1 MIDIHCHLLY
11 GVDDGAKT
19 MEEAAAMLKEAAKQ
33 GINAIILT
41 PHWRHGMFPYP
52 KDTIEAHYEIV
63 RQYAKELGIAGYLGT
78 EYHVDSQMMENFSK
92 GNCHPLADSRYI
104 LTEYS
109 HSTRPDTARQMT
121 AEAVRYGYIPV
132 IAHAERYGF
141 VMEDPE
147 ILEELRDMGA
157 LIQIN
162 ADAVLGL
169 DGRGVKKL
177 CKWILKADLADFIAS
192 DSHGVDK
199 RPCNLK
205 KCYEYV
211 AKKYGGETAQRLFY
225 DNPSQILAG
234 R

>member
-1 MIDIHCHLLY
+1 MIDMHCHLLY
-11 GVDDGAKT
+11 GVDDGPGT
-19 MEEAAAMLKEAAKQ
+19 MEEAVAMLKEAAKQ
-33 GINAIILT
+33 GIHAIILT

-52 KDTIEAHYEIV
+52 KDAIEAHYEIV
-63 RQYAKELGIAGYLGT
+63 HKYARELGIAVYLGT

-92 GNCHPLADSRYI
+92 GSCHSLADTRYI

-109 HSTRPDTARQMT
+109 HDTRPEMAKQMT

-141 VMEDPE
+141 VMEEPD

-169 DGRGVKKL
+169 DGRSAKKL
-177 CKWILKADLADFIAS
+177 CKWILKEDLADLIAS

-205 KCYEYV
+205 KCCEYV
-211 AKKYGGETAQRLFY
+211 TKKYGGKTAQKLFY
-225 DNPSQILAG
+225 DNPAQILDK